1 VTLFN
6 SARVALREVRAAVTP
21 ENPSYPLTSTTLVD
35 WLGGPKVHAGVA
47 VNETSALGMTAVYRA
62 VALIAGSSASL
73 PLHAYR
79 ESEEGRTRLTSGQAA
94 GLLDNP
100 HPDMTPF
107 EFWELVYVHLL
118 TWGNAYIRVLRNR
131 NGQIVELWALHP
143 SRVRAGRE
151 SNEGMKVYQIDGSQ
165 EPLFDD
171 KILHI
176 PGMGYDGVTGCSP
189 IRLARQG
196 VGLALAAE
204 EYGARLFGSGSL
216 MAGILQTEQR
226 LTEVQADALKS
237 RWKEKVSGIERA
249 HDVAIID
256 SGAKWQAVS
265 IPPGD
270 AQFIESRRFQVAE
283 VARMYGV
290 PPHMLM
296 ESEKSTTW
304 GSGIESMSAGFV
316 RYTLRPWLT
325 RVEQRVTK
333 LLRPQAVYARYSI
346 EGLLRGSAQ
355 ERAAFY
361 RAMWDIGV
369 YSTNDIRVREEE
381 APVLGGDTRY
391 RPLNMGELGQPDPKS
406 EQESVD
412 AS

>member
-21 ENPSYPLTSTTLVD
+21 ENPAYPMTSTTLVD

-62 VALIAGSSASL
+62 VALISGSSASL

-79 ESEEGRTRLTSGQAA
+79 ESDGGRVRLSTGQAA
-94 GLLDNP
+94 NLLDYP

-131 NGQIVELWALHP
+131 NGQIAELWALHP

-151 SNEGMKVYQIDGSQ
+151 SDEGLKVYQIDGAQ

-226 LTEVQADALKS
+226 LTAEQADALKR

-249 HDVAIID
+249 HDVAILD
-256 SGAKWQAVS
+256 AGAKWQAVS

-346 EGLLRGSAQ
+346 EGLLRGSAA

-361 RAMWDIGV
+361 TAMWNIGV
-369 YSTNDIRVREEE
+369 YNTDDIRALEEL
-381 APVLGGDTRY
+381 APVPGGDTRY

-412 AS
+412 AG

>member
-1 VTLFN
+1 MTLFN

-21 ENPSYPLTSTTLVD
+21 ENPAYPMTSTTLVD

-62 VALIAGSSASL
+62 VALISGSSASL

-79 ESEEGRTRLTSGQAA
+79 ESDGGRVRLSTGQAA
-94 GLLDNP
+94 NLLDYP

-131 NGQIVELWALHP
+131 NGQIAELWALHP

-151 SNEGMKVYQIDGSQ
+151 SDEGLKVYQIDGAQ

-226 LTEVQADALKS
+226 LTAEQADALKR

-249 HDVAIID
+249 HDVAILD
-256 SGAKWQAVS
+256 AGAKWQAVS

-346 EGLLRGSAQ
+346 EGLLRGSAA

-361 RAMWDIGV
+361 TAMWNIGV
-369 YSTNDIRVREEE
+369 YNTDDIRALEEL
-381 APVLGGDTRY
+381 APVPGGDTRY

-412 AS
+412 AG